1 MTATQNS
8 PALPGS
14 DLLADRTVSEYSS
27 PEILSCAPDAPLGEV
42 AWLMAEHR
50 VHALVLADE
59 EAAAAPVLSDTDLV
73 GAVESGD
80 FDQLSARDIAATEAV
95 SVGID
100 DPLRRAAQLLS
111 SHGVTHLIV
120 RDHRRQ
126 PVGVI
131 STQDIARAIAEAS

>member
-8 PALPGS
+8 PAQTGS
-14 DLLADRTVSEYSS
+14 DLLADKSVSEYAS
-27 PEILSCAPDAPLGEV
+27 PEILSCAPDAPLGEA

-59 EAAAAPVLSDTDLV
+59 EAGEPPVLSDTDLI

-80 FDQLSARDIAATEAV
+80 FDQLCARDVAATEAV
-95 SVGID
+95 SVGND

-120 RDHRRQ
+120 RDHQRM

-131 STQDIARAIAEAS
+131 STQDIARAIAEMS